1 MYIIIVG
8 AGKMGSEIC
17 ISLSREGHDIA
28 LIEKNS
34 DKLEDMLD
42 QADITGIVGNGAF
55 YVCQK
60 EIGVDKC
67 DMFISVTD
75 SDETNIIACIMAK
88 KLGAKRVCARV
99 RTPEY
104 AEDIEFTRESFGIN
118 RIINPEREAA
128 REIYR
133 DLQYPGAF
141 SIEPFLAGRINLVE
155 LAVEKHSILD
165 GMSMP
170 DFRKEFPG
178 LLMCIIQDEDG
189 PIIPSGENFLK
200 SGQHFYVIGQN
211 EDLNLLYKKMNAPDR
226 ISSVMI
232 IGGGRISRYLLQM
245 HKKSSKHFKIIEFK
259 KEIAKSIARDF
270 SQVEVILGDGTNQN
284 LLDEENIH
292 SYDCLIALTGVDE
305 ENIILSMFADQR
317 KVPRTITKVNRTALL
332 PIALN
337 VGLQSI
343 ITPAKLGATAIVRYV
358 RKLSNADSSSDLESL
373 TRIDDE
379 SAEILQFLV
388 RKDFTE
394 IGKTLKEITF
404 KDQILVAM
412 INRSGDIIFPRGDDR
427 ILEGDSILVVVK
439 NYNIKSINDL
449 IVR

>member
-17 ISLSREGHDIA
+17 LSLSREGHDIA
-28 LIEKNS
+28 LIEKNE
-34 DKLEDMLD
+34 DRLNDMLN

-55 YVCQK
+55 YSCLKQV
-60 EIGVDKC
+60 EINKC

-75 SDETNIIACIMAK
+75 SDETNIISCIIAK
-88 KLGAKRVCARV
+88 KLGAKKVMARV

-104 AEDIEFTRESFGIN
+104 AEDIEFARESFGIN

-141 SIEPFLAGRINLVE
+141 SIEPFLSGRINLVE
-155 LAVEKHSILD
+155 LAVEKHSLLD
-165 GMSMP
+165 GMSLP
-170 DFRKEFPG
+170 EFRKEFPG
-178 LLMCIIQDEDG
+178 LIMCIIQDENG
-189 PIIPSGENFLK
+189 PIIPSGENSLRA
-200 SGQHFYVIGQN
+200 GQHFYVIGKN
-211 EDLNLLYKKMNAPDR
+211 EDLNALYKEMKAPDR
-226 ISSVMI
+226 ISSVLI
-232 IGGGRISRYLLQM
+232 IGGGRIAKYLLHM
-245 HKKSSKHFKIIEFK
+245 HKKTGKSFKLIERE
-259 KEIAKSIARDF
+259 KEIAEDIASSFEKVD
-270 SQVEVILGDGTNQN
+270 VILGDGTNQD
-284 LLDEENIH
+284 LLIEENIH

-305 ENIILSMFADQR
+305 ENIILSMFADQMQ
-317 KVPRTITKVNRTALL
+317 VPRTITKVNRTSLL

-388 RKDFTE
+388 KKDFSE
-394 IGKTLKEITF
+394 NNKTLKDISF
-404 KDQILVAM
+404 KKQVLVAL
-412 INRSGDIIFPRGDDR
+412 INRGGQIIFPTGNDK

-439 NYNIKSINDL
+439 NQNINNLNDL
-449 IVR
+449 LVK